1 MLTQQITAPAA
12 GSDQSSATIRTRALL
27 ACGAVAGPVFIAA
40 VLIQALSRPG
50 FDLTRH
56 PPSLLSL
63 GDLGWIQIT
72 NFVVTGLLF
81 VVSAVGMLQVVRDG
95 QPGRWAPILIGVFGV
110 SMVFGG
116 VFLVDPGLGFP
127 SGAPA
132 GRPTGSSW
140 HAMVHLGALAIGFAS
155 LVAACAVFTPR
166 YWSLARP
173 GWAAYSAG
181 AGVLVAA
188 CFVIVMSGATGGN
201 LLLLNGAVVVG
212 WTWASAVV
220 AQLMR
225 GVSRSS

>member
-1 MLTQQITAPAA
+1 MLSQQITAPA
-12 GSDQSSATIRTRALL
+12 GSNRSSAAIRTRALL

-56 PPSLLSL
+56 PASLLSL

-81 VVSAVGMLQVVRDG
+81 VVSAASMLQMVRRG
-95 QPGRWAPILIGVFGV
+95 QPGGWAPILIGVFGV

-116 VFLVDPGLGFP
+116 VFLADPGLGFP
-127 SGAPA
+127 PGAPA

-140 HAMVHLGALAIGFAS
+140 HAMVHLGALAIGFTS
-155 LVAACAVFTPR
+155 LVAASAAFTRR

-173 GWAAYSAG
+173 GWAAYCAG
-181 AGVLVAA
+181 TGVFLAA
-188 CFVIVMSGATGGN
+188 CFVIVMSGLTGGN
-201 LLLLNGAVVVG
+201 LLPLNVAVIVG

-220 AQLMR
+220 AHLTR
-225 GVSRSS
+225 GVSRN